1 MGILC
6 EKSMK
11 EAASACENMKM
22 EKVELMRITREELE
36 VEKKR
41 AQCLKERM
49 EQKKGMKQTVQ
60 QPPKPAKINSD
71 ARVAELEKALSAKN
85 QSLVELQSTV
95 ASLRA
100 KEAECAVQKETISQ
114 LEKEVESLHASVQKL
129 KGKENEEL
137 MRNENR
143 ASYAEQSL
151 EAYKKEMEVFLRDKL
166 NLEAEKKAACEKAA
180 QLETRCAV
188 RGGGDGDVKM
198 VEEELGKANKAI
210 KQYEESIE
218 KFHTLDAAKN
228 EGMLEHVKELSE
240 LKAAL
245 VKEQSER
252 ATLKQTMEDEVSRMQ
267 SQLDVG
273 PDACGEA

>member
-1 MGILC
+1 
-6 EKSMK
+6 MK
-11 EAASACENMKM
+11 EATSVCEGMKM
-22 EKVELMRITREELE
+22 EKAELMRITREELE

-49 EQKKGMKQTVQ
+49 EQKKVMKQTAQ
-60 QPPKPAKINSD
+60 QPPKPAEINSD

-85 QSLVELQSTV
+85 QSLVELQGVV

-114 LEKEVESLHASVQKL
+114 LEKEVESLHVSVQKL

-143 ASYAEQSL
+143 ASFAEQSL

-166 NLEAEKKAACEKAA
+166 NLEAEKKSACEKAT

-188 RGGGDGDVKM
+188 RGDGDG
-198 VEEELGKANKAI
+198 
-210 KQYEESIE
+210 
-218 KFHTLDAAKN
+218 
-228 EGMLEHVKELSE
+228 
-240 LKAAL
+240 
-245 VKEQSER
+245 
-252 ATLKQTMEDEVSRMQ
+252 
-267 SQLDVG
+267 
-273 PDACGEA
+273 